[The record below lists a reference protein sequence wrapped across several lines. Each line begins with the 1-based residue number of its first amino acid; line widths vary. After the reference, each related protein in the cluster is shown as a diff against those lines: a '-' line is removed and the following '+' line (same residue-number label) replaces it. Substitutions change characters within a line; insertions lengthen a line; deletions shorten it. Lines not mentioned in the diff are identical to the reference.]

1 MDTDGSSLTL
11 LPDPDTDG
19 SHIPP
24 HPGSGTERP
33 VRSETKGSSLVRARW
48 ALVAILALLLN

>member
-11 LPDPDTDG
+11 LPEPDADG

-24 HPGSGTERP
+24 HPGAGAERS
-33 VRSETKGSSLVRARW
+33 VRSETKGSSLVRAGW